1 MKPQV
6 ADLVRPFPKALT
18 SEGNNSPDNK
28 EGKVWIPS
36 CTENTKRQA
45 VTRAA
50 QRNIVELKGKE
61 IRLIRL
67 YLKTLVNILYFTS
80 QGAITGKHFLCWFG
94 TRNKNWL
101 QKFVFRSYLWNL
113 NDWDKSQRFEKP
125 SLQFNVLRGLW
136 ITNENIWFLE
146 KTALQE
152 NRNSG
157 TVLMF
162 QLLNA
167 EFRHLC
173 IGT

>member
-67 YLKTLVNILYFTS
+67 YLKTLVMFYISLPK
-80 QGAITGKHFLCWFG
+80 AL
-94 TRNKNWL
+94 L
-101 QKFVFRSYLWNL
+101 QANTFYVG
-113 NDWDKSQRFEKP
+113 WDKE
-125 SLQFNVLRGLW
+125 
-136 ITNENIWFLE
+136 
-146 KTALQE
+146 
-152 NRNSG
+152 
-157 TVLMF
+157 
-162 QLLNA
+162 LNLVTKIC
-167 EFRHLC
+167 F
-173 IGT
+173 